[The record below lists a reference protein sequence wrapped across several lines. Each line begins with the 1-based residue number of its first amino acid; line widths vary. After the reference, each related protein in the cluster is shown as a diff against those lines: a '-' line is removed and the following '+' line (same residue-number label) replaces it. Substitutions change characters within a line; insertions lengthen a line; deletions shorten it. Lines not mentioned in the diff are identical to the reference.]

1 MSNKSDS
8 MPTNRDANFSGTVIK
23 ALDVLDCLANHGRPM
38 SAQEIAVAC
47 STSRPTAYR
56 LLTTL
61 MSRGF
66 VRTDG
71 NYNYSLGTRLIT
83 LGKIVLDGIDLQEL
97 ARPHLHELCLHSN
110 ETANLSI
117 LDGTELLY
125 IGKEESPQNSQTPVF
140 VQMSTKIGTRLA
152 PHCSAMG
159 KAILAHLSP
168 AELQTLLKQTTPLKS
183 YTGHTITNIDTLMH
197 ELERVRQHGYAI
209 DDREVDDG
217 TRCVAAPVFDSS
229 GHVIAAMSI
238 AGPAYRLTLEHLH
251 HISKEVVRVTQ
262 ALSNQLGYFVNA
274 ERDGSRLVV

>member
-1 MSNKSDS
+1 MSNAQAVNE
-8 MPTNRDANFSGTVIK
+8 TNLSGTVIK
-23 ALDVLDCLANHGRPM
+23 ALDILECLAQHSRPM
-38 SAQEIAVAC
+38 TTQEIAKVCAI
-47 STSRPTAYR
+47 SRPTAYR

-71 NYNYSLGTRLIT
+71 NYNYVLGTKLLS

-97 ARPHLHELCLHSN
+97 ARPHLHELCLLSN

-117 LDGTELLY
+117 LDDTEILY

-140 VQMSTKIGTRLA
+140 VQMRSKIGTRLTA
-152 PHCSAMG
+152 HSSAMG
-159 KAILAHLSP
+159 KAILANLSP
-168 AELQTLLKQTTPLKS
+168 QEFQDLLSQILPLKS
-183 YTGHTITNIDTLMH
+183 YTDNTITNPDTLH
-197 ELERVRQHGYAI
+197 YELERIRRHGYAI

-238 AGPAYRLTLEHLH
+238 AGPAYRLTLNHLH
-251 HISKEVVRVTQ
+251 QLSKEVIRVTQ
-262 ALSNQLGYFVNA
+262 ALSGQLGYVA
-274 ERDGSRLVV
+274 TVEKTKG